1 MRGLRTSSR
10 CVALPWTPTRT
21 RWRFA
26 KMSGGGRRVCALA
39 CTTRPSTAYCCSLS
53 CLQPAR
59 TCSTCLCRLPMAH
72 RRRGP
77 PRWRRLCRWRPSLAT
92 LGARTTAHTTT
103 CSRSSSLATPTWARR
118 HSSRASPTTPSP
130 TPSSP
135 PSASTSACA
144 PSSSTARRPSCRSGT
159 RLGRSR
165 SDRSHAPTTG
175 GLRGRFLCTTSRAER
190 RSTTSRHGWRTRGST
205 PTATCPSCSSGTRAT
220 WSTAAQCRT
229 RRGSNSRGRT
239 GWCSSRRRPRRRT
252 TSRRPSST
260 QPSRSTARSRR
271 ACLT

>member
-159 RLGRSR
+159 RRGRSA
-165 SDRSHAPTTG
+165 SAPSQAPTTG
-175 GLRGRFLCTTSRAER
+175 APTASSSFMTSPTRTRSRMCRCGLA
-190 RSTTSRHGWRTRGST
+190 RSTSTHRT
-205 PTATCPSCSSGTRAT
+205 PP
-220 WSTAAQCRT
+220 
-229 RRGSNSRGRT
+229 
-239 GWCSSRRRPRRRT
+239 P
-252 TSRRPSST
+252 
-260 QPSRSTARSRR
+260 
-271 ACLT
+271 